1 MSQSEPRRCHTASSN
16 WLRIMRNQEPFFND
30 PDVIIVDDA
39 HAAENYIAD
48 MWSLR
53 VERTKEEHEE
63 LYTALSGVLRPH
75 IEPGNFARLTG
86 VVESIAGRAWVD
98 KLPTPVFFNLRRDI
112 EAILDVHTT
121 GDKDLE
127 YPWSLLREH
136 LHACHLYMSAN
147 EILVRP
153 IVAPTWTHPPFADAR
168 HRIYMSA
175 TLGAGGDLE
184 RMTGR
189 KTIKR
194 IAVPEG
200 WDRQGV
206 GRRFFIFP
214 EMSLN
219 PGQASKLRLDL
230 MQKAGRSLMLVPS
243 DPMRDAIAKEVTE
256 KLGFPTFSAADI
268 EASKRPFISSK
279 TGVALVATRYDG
291 IDFSGDDC
299 RLVFIE
305 GLPKATNL
313 QERFL
318 MSRMGAN
325 LLFNERVQTRVLQAI
340 GRCTRSLAD
349 YSAIVVSGEELPSY
363 LADRRRHKYLH
374 PELQAE
380 IGFGVTQSKETTS
393 ENILDNFNTFI
404 ANGKEWEEVN
414 EQIVAARSSAVQE
427 PFPAI
432 AELTAIAPHEIEFQ
446 TKLWQGDYETAIG
459 AGERIRGGLTD
470 PALRGY
476 RAIWHYLS
484 GSAAWLGAE
493 TGIETLRPK
502 ARAQFAEAKGA
513 ATGIPWLVAL
523 ARYQPSGASG
533 PEPAGSPSLMAQI
546 EGLEA
551 LLADLGTLHDR
562 KFEQRER
569 DILRGI
575 AAGGTFEQ
583 AQRLLGEM
591 LGFKTGKIEEDGSPD
606 PWWLVAGYSFVF
618 EDYVNAKPDSAVDAT
633 KARQAT
639 THPNWMRKNVP
650 ESEAGEILAVLVT
663 PVKAMKKGAAPHL
676 DEVALWPVDEFR
688 ERAAGALAT
697 VRELRTTFV
706 EPGDPAW
713 RPAGPESFGSAGLDA
728 PSLMEKLKGRSAA
741 GLLKQVA

>member
-1 MSQSEPRRCHTASSN
+1 VVASGG
-16 WLRIMRNQEPFFND
+16 
-30 PDVIIVDDA
+30 A
-39 HAAENYIAD
+39 HKGRARGALY
-48 MWSLR
+48 SP
-53 VERTKEEHEE
+53 ERSVK
-63 LYTALSGVLRPH
+63 AH
-75 IEPGNFARLTG
+75 IEPGNFTRLTG
-86 VVESIAGRAWVD
+86 VVESTADRAWVD
-98 KLPTPVFFNLRRDI
+98 KLPTPVFFNLRHEI
-112 EAILDVHTT
+112 EAILDVHTS

-127 YPWSLLREH
+127 YQWSLLREH

-153 IVAPTWTHPPFADAR
+153 IVAPTWTHRPFADAR

-194 IAVPEG
+194 IGVPEG

-206 GRRFFIFP
+206 GRRFFVFP
-214 EMSLN
+214 EMSLT
-219 PGQASKLRLDL
+219 PEQASKLRLDL
-230 MQKAGRSLMLVPS
+230 MQRAGRSLVLVPS
-243 DPMRDAIAKEVTE
+243 DPMRDAIAKEVSE
-256 KLGFPTFSAADI
+256 KLGFPAFSAADI
-268 EASKRPFISSK
+268 EGSKTPFISSK
-279 TGVALVATRYDG
+279 TGVALVANRYDG
-291 IDFSGDDC
+291 IDFPGDEC
-299 RLVFIE
+299 RLLFIE

-349 YSAIVVSGEELPSY
+349 YSAVVVSGEELPSY

-380 IGFGVTQSKETTS
+380 IGFGVTQSKDTTS

-414 EQIVAARSSAVQE
+414 EQIVAARAAAVQE

-432 AELTAIAPHEIEFQ
+432 AELSAIVPHEIEFQ
-446 TKLWQGDYETAIG
+446 AKLWQGDYEAAMEA
-459 AGERIRGGLTD
+459 AGRVLGGLTD

-476 RAIWHYLS
+476 RAIWHYLG

-493 TGIETLRPK
+493 AGIETLRPK

-513 ATGIPWLVAL
+513 AIGIPWLVVL
-523 ARYQPSGASG
+523 ARYQPSDASG
-533 PEPAGSPSLMAQI
+533 PEPASHPALMAQI
-546 EGLEA
+546 GSLEA

-562 KFEQRER
+562 RFEQREY
-569 DILRGI
+569 DILKGI

-618 EDYVNAKPDSAVDAT
+618 EDYVNAKPDSAVDTT
-633 KARQAT
+633 KGRQAA

-663 PVKAMKKGAAPHL
+663 PVKAMRKGAAPHL
-676 DEVALWPVDEFR
+676 VKVGLWPVDEFR
-688 ERAAGALAT
+688 EWTVGALAT
-697 VRELRTTFV
+697 VREIRTTFV
-706 EPGDPAW
+706 ESGDPV
-713 RPAGPESFGSAGLDA
+713 AGEGRRDLRAGG
-728 PSLMEKLKGRSAA
+728 P
-741 GLLKQVA
+741 